1 MNDDGVESK
10 VGVTSDLLAPRARQR
25 GLVVRELDDE
35 TVVYDLDRDEAH
47 CLNPAVAL
55 VWKHCDGQTT
65 VAEMAAIVRERV
77 EGTVGDDT
85 VWNALVLLGQC
96 DLLEEQVSRPAD
108 GTISRRGAMRKA
120 AIVGVAIPL
129 IATLPVFTP
138 HAIAQTCIPN
148 ATGCIPNGNGQNVCT
163 HNAQC
168 CSCCCHFVTGDAN
181 AHCNNAQLGN
191 CIP

>member
-1 MNDDGVESK
+1 MHDDGVESK

-65 VAEMAAIVRERV
+65 VAEMAAIVNEKL
-77 EGTVGDDT
+77 EAAAGEDT
-85 VWNALVLLGQC
+85 VWNALLLLGQC

-138 HAIAQTCIPN
+138 HAIAATCIPG
-148 ATGCIPNGNGQNVCT
+148 APGCIPNGNGQNPCL

-181 AHCNNAQLGN
+181 GHCADSTAGN
-191 CIP
+191 CMP